1 VRRSAILSAGLG
13 ALLLI
18 LTPAAGAQ
26 PNPLLSNRQALELY
40 RRSVQL
46 IESTA
51 TTIPE
56 LARAGA
62 PVTENTRAAVLNLE
76 KASGQPAALT
86 YTLLV
91 NLRAYLA
98 LADSVPKPYPF
109 PEEAGKQFAEL
120 RQAVIR
126 IESHFEALLGQK
138 DTQLRGADRDNL
150 RRYAEA
156 NARLGPPEAARPRV
170 VFLGDSIT
178 DGWRL
183 NEYFPERDFVNRGI
197 GGQITGEMLGRMKAD
212 VIDLKPALMVV
223 LAGTNDIGRGV
234 PLTTI
239 QNNLTM
245 IADLAEAGRIKP
257 VFASVLPVSDYH
269 RDKNPQFEQTAR
281 RPPAAIHSLNL
292 WLADFCRKRNFT
304 YLDYFS
310 KLADQAGLLTAEL
323 ADDGLHPNSAGYRL
337 MAPLALEAIEKTAA
351 PPPQPKTRKRRLP
364 F

>member
-1 VRRSAILSAGLG
+1 VRRSAILGAGLG

-26 PNPLLSNRQALELY
+26 PNPLLSGRQALELY

-46 IESTA
+46 MESTA
-51 TTIPE
+51 TAIPG

-62 PVTENTRAAVLNLE
+62 PVAENTRAAVVNLE

-91 NLRAYLA
+91 NLKAYLA

-120 RQAVIR
+120 HQAIIR

-197 GGQITGEMLGRMKAD
+197 SGQITGEILGRMNAD
-212 VIDLKPALMVV
+212 VVDLKPADGVWP
-223 LAGTNDIGRGV
+223 APSYARGV

-239 QNNLTM
+239 QNNYH
-245 IADLAEAGRIKP
+245 DYGLAEAGHINHLRLAAGSITTGTRIRNTSRP
-257 VFASVLPVSDYH
+257 RAG
-269 RDKNPQFEQTAR
+269 R
-281 RPPAAIHSLNL
+281 RPPSH
-292 WLADFCRKRNFT
+292 R
-304 YLDYFS
+304 
-310 KLADQAGLLTAEL
+310 
-323 ADDGLHPNSAGYRL
+323 
-337 MAPLALEAIEKTAA
+337 
-351 PPPQPKTRKRRLP
+351 
-364 F
+364 

>member
-1 VRRSAILSAGLG
+1 VRPSAILRAGVG

-18 LTPAAGAQ
+18 LTPAFGAQ
-26 PNPLLSNRQALELY
+26 ENPLLSSRQALELY

-51 TTIPE
+51 TAIPG

-62 PVTENTRAAVLNLE
+62 PVAENTRAAVVNLE
-76 KASGQPAALT
+76 KSSGQPAALT

-109 PEEAGKQFAEL
+109 PEEASRQFAEL
-120 RQAVIR
+120 RQAIIR
-126 IESHFEALLGQK
+126 IDSHFEALLAQK

-156 NARLGPPEAARPRV
+156 NARLGPPEAAKPRV

-197 GGQITGEMLGRMKAD
+197 SGQITGEMLGRMKTD
-212 VIDLKPALMVV
+212 VMDLKPAVMVV

-239 QNNLTM
+239 QNNLAM
-245 IADLAEAGRIKP
+245 IADLAETGRIKP
-257 VFASVLPVSDYH
+257 IFASVLPVSDYH
-269 RDKNPQFEQTAR
+269 KDKNPQYEQTPR
-281 RPPAAIHSLNL
+281 RPPAAIRSLNL

-323 ADDGLHPNSAGYRL
+323 ADDGLHPNSAGYRA
-337 MAPLALEAIEKTAA
+337 MAPLALEAIEKAVV
-351 PPPQPKTRKRRLP
+351 PPPQPKAKKRRLP